1 MTNKV
6 CVLGSGAWGTA
17 LADILANNGHQ
28 TYIYGIEQ
36 SELDEINKNHTNS
49 RYFPK
54 GYAINSSIVATKDLD
69 EAVKG
74 SYLIVLAVP
83 SFAIVDTV
91 NKLTKLISED
101 VILVNVAKGLDNKT
115 NKTFSQV
122 IGETLKERNN
132 PLVALVGPTFA
143 EEVVEH
149 QFTAIT
155 AFSKN
160 EEAATIVQKAFS
172 NNYFRV
178 YTNND
183 VIGAEYCSALKNIIA
198 LASGILDGIGC
209 KVNTRAALIARGL
222 IEIARYVSFFGGNVS
237 TCYGLAGIG
246 DLTLTCSSTTS
257 RNYSAG
263 LMIGKYSMYYFNK
276 NNTKTVE
283 GIHACKIAYQIAKEN
298 KIYSP
303 IISSIYDILFNE
315 ANPKDKIYQV
325 MASELKRE

>member
-17 LADILANNGHQ
+17 LADILANNGYQ
-28 TYIYGIEQ
+28 TVVYGIEQ
-36 SELDEINKNHTNS
+36 SELDEINNSHTNS
-49 RYFPK
+49 RYFPN
-54 GYAINSSIVATKDLD
+54 GYIVNNSIVATNNLIEATKDAFL
-69 EAVKG
+69 V
-74 SYLIVLAVP
+74 VLAVP
-83 SFAIVDTV
+83 SFAIVETV
-91 NKLTKLISED
+91 TKLRDLITDD
-101 VILVNVAKGLDNKT
+101 VILVNVAKGFDNKT

-122 IGETLKERNN
+122 IGNALGDKNN

-149 QFTAIT
+149 QYTAIT
-155 AFSKN
+155 AFSKSN
-160 EEAATIVQKAFS
+160 EAASTVQNAFS

-178 YTNND
+178 YTNDD

-209 KVNTRAALIARGL
+209 KVNARAALIARGL
-222 IEIARYVSFFGGNVS
+222 TEITRYVSFFGGNIS

-263 LMIGKYSMYYFNK
+263 FMIGKYSMNYFNK

-283 GIHACKIAYQIAKEN
+283 GIHACKIAYEIAKDN
-298 KIYSP
+298 DIYSP
-303 IISSIYDILFNE
+303 IISGVYDILFNN
-315 ANPKDKIYQV
+315 ARPKEKIYQMMV
-325 MASELKRE
+325 NELKHE